1 MPSIPPNK
9 NIFTIPY
16 FELKKKKKKKIFAKS
31 LNFKKNLA
39 AP

>member
-16 FELKKKKKKKIFAKS
+16 FELKKKKKKIFAKS